1 MKHHN
6 NNDKPHNSHSCHNIV
21 SEPNNH
27 DNHDKHAGHS
37 VTMFK
42 DKFWI
47 SVLLTLPVLL
57 YTPMIQMW
65 FGFTAPK
72 FTGSAYVP
80 LVFSTI
86 LFFYGGMVFIKS
98 ALAEL
103 RNRTPGMMTLI
114 SLAITVS
121 YFYSVLAMLFM
132 NKEGFFWELATLITI
147 MLLGHW
153 LEMASVAKAQNS
165 LDSIAKLLPDEAE
178 KIIHGRTQTVKVASL
193 AVGDSILIKP
203 GTNIPVDG
211 LVIEGRSSVDESAIS
226 GESKPVI
233 KTKDQ
238 TVIAGTINQDGS
250 LSVEVTALGEDTALA
265 GIMQLVAEAQK
276 SKSRVQVLAD
286 RSAFYLTVI
295 AIFAST
301 LTFVYWIIAQDVT
314 FALERAVTVL
324 IIACPHAL
332 GLAIPLV
339 VSISSALAVRNGLLI
354 RKRTAFETAK
364 NIDWVIFDKTG
375 TLTKGEHEVTG
386 IVPGKGYTEED
397 ILQLVASLEYNSEHI
412 IGRAL
417 VDEANKRHLNLYRV
431 TNFLALPGVGVQGV
445 IQNKSYKVVSG
456 RYLQDENIALPLDVQ
471 KSINRSL
478 AYGRTVVYLLS
489 KNKQVLGAI
498 TLADSI
504 REQSRQAIDSL
515 HQRGIKVAMI
525 TGDSQAVADRV
536 AKDLKVDEYFAE
548 VKPKEKAI
556 KVQNLQSGGD
566 KVAFVGDGIND
577 APALTTADIGIAIG
591 AGTDVAIKSADA
603 ILVNSNPL
611 DVVKSIELSKQTHK
625 KMVQNLVWATGYN
638 VLAIPLASGVFYGFG
653 VMLSPAIGAVLMS
666 LSTVVVAINAQ
677 LLRKSK
683 FDELLRSENDMLQMT
698 PP

>member
-1 MKHHN
+1 MKNHHKHQN
-6 NNDKPHNSHSCHNIV
+6 NNKTHNDHSCHNLG

-37 VTMFK
+37 VAMFK

-65 FGFTAPK
+65 FGFTAPE

-121 YFYSVLAMLFM
+121 YFYSVLAQLFM
-132 NKEGFFWELATLITI
+132 NKEGFFWELSTLITI

-178 KIIHGRTQTVKVASL
+178 KIIHGKTQTVKVASL
-193 AVGDSILIKP
+193 AVGDNILVKP

-211 LVIEGRSSVDESAIS
+211 RVIAGQSSVDESAIS
-226 GESKPVI
+226 GESKPVL

-238 TVIAGTINQDGS
+238 TVIAGTTNQDGS
-250 LSVEVTALGEDTALA
+250 LTVEVTALGGDTALA
-265 GIMQLVAEAQK
+265 GIMQLVAEAQN
-276 SKSRVQVLAD
+276 SKSQVQVLAD
-286 RSAFYLTVI
+286 KAAFYLTII

-301 LTFVYWIIAQDVT
+301 LTFFYWFIAQDAT

-339 VSISSALAVRNGLLI
+339 VSISSALAVKNGLLI
-354 RKRTAFETAK
+354 RKRIAFETARK
-364 NIDWVIFDKTG
+364 IDWVVFDKTG
-375 TLTKGEHEVTG
+375 TLTKGEHEVTS
-386 IVPGKGYTEED
+386 IVQGRGYTEED
-397 ILQLVASLEYNSEHI
+397 ILQLIASLEHNSEHI

-417 VDEANKRHLNLYRV
+417 VNEAKKRQVKLHKV

-445 IQNKSYKVVSG
+445 LQKKSYKVVSG
-456 RYLQDENIALPLDVQ
+456 RYLLDENIALPSDVKKGVDRYLSQ
-471 KSINRSL
+471 GQT
-478 AYGRTVVYLLS
+478 AVYLLN
-489 KNKQVLGAI
+489 KNKLVLGAI
-498 TLADSI
+498 TLADAI
-504 REQSRQAIDSL
+504 REQSRQVINLL
-515 HQRGIKVAMI
+515 HQRGIKIAMI
-525 TGDSQAVADRV
+525 TGDSQVVADHV
-536 AKDLKVDEYFAE
+536 AKDLKVDEYIAE
-548 VKPKEKAI
+548 VKPKEKAKNI
-556 KVQNLQSGGD
+556 QNLQSSGT
-566 KVAFVGDGIND
+566 KVIFVGDGIND
-577 APALTTADIGIAIG
+577 APALATADIGIAIG
-591 AGTDVAIKSADA
+591 AGTDVAIQSADI

-611 DVVKSIELSKQTHK
+611 DVAKAIELSQQTHK

-638 VLAIPLASGVFYGFG
+638 VLALPLASGVFYGLG
-653 VMLSPAIGAVLMS
+653 VTLSPAVGAVLMS
-666 LSTVVVAINAQ
+666 LSTIVVAFNAQ
-677 LLRKSK
+677 LLRKTKLEK
-683 FDELLRSENDMLQMT
+683 F
-698 PP
+698 

>member
-1 MKHHN
+1 MNHHHDHQNNTKH
-6 NNDKPHNSHSCHNIV
+6 DDHSCHNLG
-21 SEPNNH
+21 SEPNSH

-37 VTMFK
+37 VAMFK

-65 FGFTAPK
+65 FGFTAPE
-72 FTGSAYVP
+72 FTGSTYVP

-86 LFFYGGMVFIKS
+86 IFFYGGMVFIKS
-98 ALAEL
+98 AVIEL
-103 RNRTPGMMTLI
+103 KNRAPGMMTLV
-114 SLAITVS
+114 SLAISVS
-121 YFYSVLAMLFM
+121 YFYSVVAQLFM

-153 LEMASVAKAQNS
+153 LEIASVARAQDS

-178 KIIHGRTQTVKVASL
+178 KIVRGRTQIVKVASL
-193 AVGDSILIKP
+193 TIGDNILVKP

-211 LVIEGRSSVDESAIS
+211 RVIEGQSSVDESAIS
-226 GESKPVI
+226 GESKPVHKI
-233 KTKDQ
+233 KDQ
-238 TVIAGTINQDGS
+238 RVIAGTVNQDGS
-250 LSVEVTALGEDTALA
+250 LTVEVTALGKDTAIA

-286 RSAFYLTVI
+286 RSAFYLTII

-301 LTFVYWIIAQDVT
+301 LTFVYWLIAQDVT

-354 RKRTAFETAK
+354 RKRTAFETAR
-364 NIDWVIFDKTG
+364 NIDWVVFDKTG

-386 IVPGKGYTEED
+386 IVSGKGYTEED
-397 ILQLVASLEYNSEHI
+397 VLQLVASLEYNSEHI
-412 IGRAL
+412 IGLAL
-417 VDEANKRHLNLYRV
+417 IDEANKRHLKLHKV

-478 AYGRTVVYLLS
+478 TYGQTVVYLLS
-489 KNKQVLGAI
+489 KNKQVSGAI

-504 REQSRQAIDSL
+504 REQSRLTIDSL

-525 TGDSQAVADRV
+525 TGDSRAVADHV

-556 KVQNLQSGGD
+556 KVQNIQSGGN

-577 APALTTADIGIAIG
+577 APALTTADIGVAIG
-591 AGTDVAIKSADA
+591 AGTDVAIKSADV

-611 DVVKSIELSKQTHK
+611 DVVKLIELSKQTHK

-638 VLAIPLASGVFYGFG
+638 VLAVPLASGVFYGFG
-653 VMLSPAIGAVLMS
+653 VMLSPAVGAVLMS

-677 LLRKSK
+677 LLRKTK
-683 FDELLRSENDMLQMT
+683 FDKLLRSENDLL
-698 PP
+698 